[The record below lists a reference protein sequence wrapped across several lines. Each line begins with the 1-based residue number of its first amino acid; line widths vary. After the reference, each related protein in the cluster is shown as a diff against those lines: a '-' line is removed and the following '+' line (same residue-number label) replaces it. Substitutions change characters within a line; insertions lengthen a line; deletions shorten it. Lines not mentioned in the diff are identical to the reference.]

1 MYQRTV
7 LHLLQNNSTIQ
18 KNFRERRRERWDVE
32 GGRGRIERGR
42 EREQE
47 PIQMGVNFMYDGS
60 MVQPFLCHS
69 TDTEEMYTALQ
80 DSG

>member
-1 MYQRTV
+1 V
-7 LHLLQNNSTIQ
+7 G
-18 KNFRERRRERWDVE
+18 

-60 MVQPFLCHS
+60 MVQPFLRHS